1 MQAIQLY
8 IEGERL
14 EMFKDESVDVTQSIK
29 NVRDISK
36 VFTTFTKQFSV
47 PASKVNNKIF
57 KHYYNYDID
66 SGFDARVRKNS
77 NIELN
82 YLPFKKG
89 KLRLDGVDMRDN
101 KPYAYRVTFF
111 GSIVELKDILGEDKL
126 PSLDALNINFS
137 YGSDRILSNLQTLN
151 AVDIFSTTQVGISL
165 PLITHSQRLYYDS
178 GNDSEQSGNLYWG
191 SKVQGVKHRQLKYAV
206 RLDRIIDA
214 IESKYSAINFAS
226 DSFFKDATKEIH
238 KLYMW
243 CHRKTGQVTIEAGN
257 EQKVPFT
264 QTYGQTRFNIDVD
277 GDAVPVGNA
286 GANHTLIFL
295 ATVTSGYNGEY
306 DLIIKKNGA
315 IERVY
320 EKVSGTLSPTFSTGA
335 FSAGDQY
342 SAYIRTYDETIEF
355 DSLIWDYKI
364 DTTSVETETS
374 SDTTYESSYSFN
386 IQENMPEMKIID
398 FLSNLFKM
406 FNLVAYVQDDDTIQ
420 VEPLDTYYARSRDQE
435 LTKYIDI
442 TKSQVNTAIPFR
454 EIFFKYKDTKTIL
467 AEQHFQEI
475 SDVEWGGNEYAH
487 SAQLDG
493 DIYKVEPDFHH
504 AKYEKLL
511 DDSTNSTSTGIQ
523 VGYFV
528 NENEEAYGGKPLLL
542 YINNQSIDVDMSFV
556 ANDTRKQ
563 ITSGSSVNMPSN
575 TEDIDDATSNNIHF
589 NTEKSEYTFVN
600 SVNTLFKRFYENYIL
615 NVFDTKNRITKVTAI
630 LPVGKII
637 DIELYDVIVIAGR
650 RYRVNS
656 MRTNL
661 KDGRTEFELINY
673 YD

>member
-14 EMFKDESVDVTQSIK
+14 EMFKDESVEITQTIK

-36 VFTTFTKQFSV
+36 VFTTFTKQFSI
-47 PASKVNNKIF
+47 PASKTNNRIF
-57 KHYYNYDID
+57 KHYYNFDID
-66 SGFDARVRKNS
+66 NGFDARIRKDAI
-77 NIELN
+77 IEVN
-82 YLPFKKG
+82 FLPFKKG
-89 KLRLDGVDMRDN
+89 KIRLDGVDMRDN
-101 KPYAYRVTFF
+101 KPYAYKVTFF
-111 GSIVELKDILGEDKL
+111 GSIIELKDILGEDKL
-126 PSLDALNINFS
+126 PSLDALDINFS
-137 YGSDRILSNLQTLN
+137 YASDRILNNLKTLH
-151 AVDIFSTTQVGISL
+151 AVDIFSNTQTGISL

-214 IESKYSAINFAS
+214 IESKYSNINFDTS
-226 DSFFKDATKEIH
+226 SFFHDATKDIH

-264 QTYGQTRFNIDVD
+264 QTYGQQYFNIDVD
-277 GDAVPVGNA
+277 GDAVPVNNA
-286 GANHTLIFL
+286 GANDTLIFL

-306 DLIIKKNGA
+306 DLIIKKNGV

-335 FSAGDQY
+335 FSTGDQY

-355 DSLIWDYKI
+355 DSLIWDYKVN
-364 DTTSVETETS
+364 TSSVETETS
-374 SDTTYESSYSFN
+374 SDTTYDSTYKFN
-386 IQENMPEMKIID
+386 IKDNMPEMKIID

-420 VEPLDTYYARSRDQE
+420 VEPLDTYYARYRDQDI
-435 LTKYIDI
+435 TKYIDI
-442 TKSQVNTAIPFR
+442 TKSQVNAAIPFR
-454 EIFFKYKDTKTIL
+454 EVFFKYKDTKTIL
-467 AEQHFQEI
+467 AQQHFQEI
-475 SDVEWGGNEYAH
+475 SDVEWGGNEYSH

-511 DDSTNSTSTGIQ
+511 DDATNSSSTGIQ

-542 YINNQSIDVDMSFV
+542 YINNQAIDVDMSFV
-556 ANDTRKQ
+556 ANETRDQ

-575 TEDIDDATSNNIHF
+575 TEDIDDATSNNLHF

-600 SVNTLFKRFYENYIL
+600 SVNTLFKRFYENYIV
-615 NVFDTKNRITKVTAI
+615 NVFDTKNRITKVSAI

-637 DIELYDVIVIAGR
+637 DIELYDVIIIAGR
-650 RYRVNS
+650 KYRINS
-656 MRTNL
+656 MKTNL